1 MPIRLPNERDLPF
14 FAANV
19 SDTQGQ
25 LVIELRKQRTN
36 ENPFFANGV
45 FVTVGVSEHF
55 NDPIALSPHE
65 SCSFP
70 ISLSG
75 RHRTTLASDPVRSLH
90 HPFPEVHCDLYDTH
104 VTAGTGLREPAKHG
118 LWRNVW
124 SSRNLRWW
132 WNIYASLSQH
142 FEYFVLPAQGV

>member
-1 MPIRLPNERDLPF
+1 MATTDIRLPNERDLPF

-36 ENPFFANGV
+36 ENPFLANGV
-45 FVTVGVSEHF
+45 FVTVGVSERF

-75 RHRTTLASDPVRSLH
+75 RHG
-90 HPFPEVHCDLYDTH
+90 
-104 VTAGTGLREPAKHG
+104 TA
-118 LWRNVW
+118 
-124 SSRNLRWW
+124 
-132 WNIYASLSQH
+132 
-142 FEYFVLPAQGV
+142 